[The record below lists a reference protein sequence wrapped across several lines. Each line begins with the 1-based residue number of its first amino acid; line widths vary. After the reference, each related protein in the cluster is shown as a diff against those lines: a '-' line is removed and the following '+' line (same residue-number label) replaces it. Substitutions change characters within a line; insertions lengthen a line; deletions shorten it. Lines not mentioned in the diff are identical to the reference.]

1 MGHPKD
7 EVRAALKMCSNA
19 GLAFFD
25 EEAELAWIPNVAEI
39 ELGDGL
45 AVKDKRREGIKKHL
59 RAIGQH
65 RFVDAF
71 MAKYGIAYGL
81 LEAGQDVPD
90 HSPPT
95 PPYCVDEGGT
105 TPLAMVLSRPGAVQ
119 DLDLGVQGGPPP
131 ADGAGLGVGS
141 LRAAVSAWD
150 AGRAQP
156 SVEGAPWADVAKVRG
171 AGGSET
177 KTRPEATQAPA
188 NGIHADPPTAET
200 VAKLQADLAIR
211 DWRRPHEV
219 TLDEPIPPEALA
231 FIETRRT
238 SLKWVPENVA
248 SEWEKY
254 VAKTAV
260 HKPRGHLFGG
270 WRSWLI
276 DAERYAKEATTRP
289 RRDGSKP
296 GSLGPAGKQKSARDA
311 PWLDPTYG
319 TEPIPEEIR

>member
-1 MGHPKD
+1 MREYGRLAFTMWTRGSGKRIRGDWKAQAVACYLASAPNSHMLGLYHTTLDTIASEMGHPKD
-7 EVRAALKMCSNA
+7 EVRAALKMCADA

-81 LEAGQDVPD
+81 LEAGQDVPG

-141 LRAAVSAWD
+141 
-150 AGRAQP
+150 Q
-156 SVEGAPWADVAKVRG
+156 
-171 AGGSET
+171 
-177 KTRPEATQAPA
+177 
-188 NGIHADPPTAET
+188 
-200 VAKLQADLAIR
+200 
-211 DWRRPHEV
+211 RRPHEV

-319 TEPIPEEIR
+319 TEPIPEETT